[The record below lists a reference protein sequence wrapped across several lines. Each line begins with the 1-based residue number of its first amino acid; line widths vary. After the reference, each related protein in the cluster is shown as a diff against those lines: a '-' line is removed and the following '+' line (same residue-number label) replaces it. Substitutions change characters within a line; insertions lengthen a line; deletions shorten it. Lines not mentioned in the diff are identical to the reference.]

1 MEIKDLYTALALTC
15 MLGMTPLAVHAQLPV
30 PQINISGAPDNL
42 EDNIRAHVSG
52 LDARCTSNLRS
63 LNRLLPAIR
72 RDVERAAQAL
82 GYYKSTHQ
90 LQFTEASATASVSAD
105 NADPAAD
112 PDTGANIN
120 DRACWQLNIDVVAG
134 DPVRFGDIRIDI
146 TAPGAG
152 SIFAPVL
159 DAMPI
164 QRGQPLD
171 HSQYERFKSMIS
183 SHAVENG
190 FFAARF
196 VRSELNIDLQ
206 SNQALVDIVFDPGE
220 RYRFGGVTIN
230 PLDELSNGF
239 LSRFLTFAPG
249 DDYAADDLIKL
260 RQNYNDSQY
269 FNQVAVTPLVTQ
281 AVDQEV
287 PVTVNLGMRPRRAYS
302 AGAGVS
308 TDNGPRLRL
317 NYEDRY
323 INRRGHRLNADL
335 AVSTLQQ
342 EPSLSYIIPLTDP
355 VNDSVRVST
364 GFQRQETDSYISNTY
379 RAGVTWR
386 SAVWDNW
393 VQNIF
398 INYQSEKAELTNV
411 IEERM
416 NIQTRTNST
425 ISGINWARTRADDP
439 IYPTRGWR
447 LFLQASGAHENL
459 LSDITFAQ
467 LYGSAKLIHS
477 IGPGRVLVRTE
488 LATTIADELLELPL
502 SVRFFTGGDQSVRG
516 YQYQELGDT
525 NSDGEVVGGKHLFVG
540 SVEYDIRV
548 RGGWSVAAF
557 VDSGNSFR
565 DFGNMSLKE
574 SAGLGV
580 RWLSPIGPIRF
591 DVAKGLDDGSV
602 RFHITMGP
610 DL

>member
-1 MEIKDLYTALALTC
+1 MMCT
-15 MLGMTPLAVHAQLPV
+15 LGMTPLAAQAQFPV
-30 PQINISGAPDNL
+30 PRINISGAPEAL
-42 EDNIRAHVSG
+42 TENIRAHIGS
-52 LDARCTSNLRS
+52 LDARCNTNLRG
-63 LNRLLPAIR
+63 LNRLLPTLR
-72 RDVERAAQAL
+72 RDIDRAAQAL
-82 GYYKSTHQ
+82 GYYQATHRI
-90 LQFTEASATASVSAD
+90 QFTEAMAAPAESESAA
-105 NADPAAD
+105 N
-112 PDTGANIN
+112 TGNTVPSG
-120 DRACWQLNIDVVAG
+120 CWQLEISIVPG
-134 DPVRFGDIRIDI
+134 EPVRFGDIRIEI
-146 TAPGAG
+146 TDPESRGL
-152 SIFAPVL
+152 FTPVL
-159 DAMPI
+159 ATLPM
-164 QRGQPLD
+164 QRGQTLD
-171 HSQYERFKSMIS
+171 HSQYERLKSMIS
-183 SHAVENG
+183 SHAIENG

-206 SNQALVDIVFDPGE
+206 NNQAAVDIAFEPGE
-220 RYRFGGVTIN
+220 RYRFGSVTIS
-230 PLDELSNGF
+230 PLDELSDDF
-239 LSRFLTFAPG
+239 LSRFLTFETG
-249 DDYAADDLIKL
+249 DDYSSADLIKL
-260 RQNYNDSQY
+260 RQNFNDSQY
-269 FNQVAVTPLVTQ
+269 FNQVAVTPLITQ
-281 AVDQEV
+281 AADQEV
-287 PVTVNLGMRPRRAYS
+287 PVSIDLSMRPRRAYS

-335 AVSTLQQ
+335 AVSTLQL
-342 EPSLSYIIPLTDP
+342 EPSLSYVVPLTDP
-355 VNDSVRVST
+355 VNDSLRFSA

-379 RAGVTWR
+379 RLGVTYR
-386 SAVWDNW
+386 SVVWDNW

-398 INYQSEKAELTNV
+398 VNYQSEKAELTNV
-411 IEERM
+411 SEERM
-416 NIQTRTNST
+416 NIQNRTNST

-439 IYPTRGWR
+439 IYPTSGWR
-447 LFLQASGAHENL
+447 LFLQTSGAHENL

-467 LYGSAKLIHS
+467 FYGSAKFIKTL
-477 IGPGRVLVRTE
+477 GPGRLLLRTE
-488 LATTIADELLELPL
+488 AATTVADEVLELPI

-516 YQYQELGDT
+516 YQYQELGAT
-525 NSDGEVVGGKHLFVG
+525 NAEGEVVGGKHLLVG

-574 SAGLGV
+574 SAGVGI

>member
-1 MEIKDLYTALALTC
+1 MCT
-15 MLGMTPLAVHAQLPV
+15 LGMTPLAVQAQLPV

-42 EDNIRAHVSG
+42 RDNIRAHVSR
-52 LDARCTSNLRS
+52 LDARCTTNLRG
-63 LNRLLPAIR
+63 LNRQLPALR
-72 RDVERAAQAL
+72 RDIDRAAQAL
-82 GYYKSTHQ
+82 GYYKSTHEV
-90 LQFTEASATASVSAD
+90 QFTEAAAASDPAD
-105 NADPAAD
+105 NVGPPADARLGN
-112 PDTGANIN
+112 GAGGVNPN
-120 DRACWQLNIDVVAG
+120 LRGCWQLDINIVPG
-134 DPVRFGDIRIDI
+134 DPVRFGDIDI
-146 TAPGAG
+146 EITDPDVRGM
-152 SIFAPVL
+152 FTPVL
-159 DAMPI
+159 VAMPI
-164 QRGQPLD
+164 RGGQTLD
-171 HSQYERFKSMIS
+171 HSQYERLKSMIS

-190 FFAARF
+190 FFSARF
-196 VRSELNIDLQ
+196 VRSELNIDLPT
-206 SNQALVDIVFDPGE
+206 NLANVVIVFEPGE
-220 RYRFGGVTIN
+220 RYRFGNITIS

-239 LSRFLTFAPG
+239 LSRFLTFEPG
-249 DDYAADDLIKL
+249 DNYSSEDLIKL

-281 AVDQEV
+281 ADNNEV
-287 PVTVNLGMRPRRAYS
+287 PVTINLEMRPRRAYS

-355 VNDSVRVST
+355 VNDSVRIST

-379 RAGVTWR
+379 RVGATWR
-386 SAVWDNW
+386 SAVWDSW

-398 INYQSEKAELTNV
+398 VNYQSEKAELTNV
-411 IEERM
+411 TEERM

-425 ISGINWARTRADDP
+425 ISGINWARTRSDDP

-447 LFLQASGAHENL
+447 LFVQASGAHENV

-467 LYGSAKLIHS
+467 LYGSAKFIHS
-477 IGPGRVLVRTE
+477 FGPGRLLLRTE
-488 LATTIADELLELPL
+488 VATTIADELLELPV

-516 YQYQELGDT
+516 YQYRELGAT
-525 NSDGEVVGGKHLFVG
+525 NSDGEVVGGKHLLVG
-540 SVEYDIRV
+540 SVEYDIPV

-580 RWLSPIGPIRF
+580 RWLSPIGPIRL
-591 DVAKGLDDGSV
+591 DIAKGLDDGGV

>member
-1 MEIKDLYTALALTC
+1 MCT
-15 MLGMTPLAVHAQLPV
+15 LGMAPLTVQAQLPASL
-30 PQINISGAPDNL
+30 ININGAPENL
-42 EDNIRAHVSG
+42 RDNIHAHVSG
-52 LDARCTSNLRS
+52 LDARCTANLRT
-63 LNRLLPAIR
+63 LNRALPAIR
-72 RDVERAAQAL
+72 RDIDRAAQAL
-82 GYYKSTHQ
+82 GYYRSTHNVE
-90 LQFTEASATASVSAD
+90 FTEASALTPIADGNSDTVNDGETSTIAS
-105 NADPAAD
+105 P
-112 PDTGANIN
+112 G
-120 DRACWQLNIDVVAG
+120 CWQLDINVVPG
-134 DPVRFGDIRIDI
+134 EPVRFGDINIEI
-146 TAPGAG
+146 TDTEARSMFLPILTAL
-152 SIFAPVL
+152 PV
-159 DAMPI
+159 
-164 QRGQPLD
+164 QRGQTLD
-171 HSQYERFKSMIS
+171 HSQYERLKSMIS

-196 VRSELNIDLQ
+196 LRSDLNIDLQ
-206 SNQALVDIVFDPGE
+206 NNQANVDIVFEPGA
-220 RYRFGGVTIN
+220 RYRFGAITIN
-230 PLDELSNGF
+230 PLDDLSNGF
-239 LSRFLTFAPG
+239 LSRFLNFETG
-249 DDYAADDLIKL
+249 DNYSSQDLIDL
-260 RQNYNDSQY
+260 RQSYNDSQY

-281 AVDQEV
+281 ADNQAV
-287 PVTVNLGMRPRRAYS
+287 PVTVNLEMRPRRAYS

-355 VNDSVRVST
+355 VNDSVRIST
-364 GFQRQETDSYISNTY
+364 GFQRQETDSYITNTS
-379 RAGVTWR
+379 RVGITWR
-386 SAVWDNW
+386 RAVWDNW

-398 INYQSEKAELTNV
+398 VNYQSEKAELTNV
-411 IEERM
+411 TEERM
-416 NIQTRTNST
+416 NVQTRTNST

-477 IGPGRVLVRTE
+477 FGPGRVLLRTE
-488 LATTIADELLELPL
+488 VATTIADELLELPV

-516 YQYQELGDT
+516 YQYQELGAT
-525 NSDGEVVGGKHLFVG
+525 NSDGEVVGGKHMLVG

-591 DVAKGLDDGSV
+591 DVAKGLDDDSI